1 MFLMTQ
7 TFCFVS
13 YTIRK
18 RKRKNL
24 TCSSSLLLK
33 EKKKSVN
40 LLAVCLPDNPEL
52 RPLLL
57 EFNRITY
64 WTSMLPSFG
73 SLYSNYFFLKQDN
86 ESTSCPLYN
95 L

>member
-1 MFLMTQ
+1 MTQ

-33 EKKKSVN
+33 EKKILVN
-40 LLAVCLPDNPEL
+40 WWVVRLPDNPEL

-57 EFNRITY
+57 EFNRMFTV
-64 WTSMLPSFG
+64 
-73 SLYSNYFFLKQDN
+73 
-86 ESTSCPLYN
+86 
-95 L
+95 